1 MGPRL
6 SKGRS
11 ENFFLRAVSR
21 DILLIFIW
29 EPMIDEY
36 TAWQEQEDAGEVGI

>member
-1 MGPRL
+1 M

-11 ENFFLRAVSR
+11 ETFFSRGGSR

-29 EPMIDEY
+29 ELMIDEY
-36 TAWQEQEDAGEVGI
+36 TAWQEREDADEVGI